1 MAENL
6 SHFVWNPDV
15 VLAVVLQVRTIIY
28 YILYIVCLVF
38 FG

>member
-28 YILYIVCLVF
+28 YILYIIYYI
-38 FG
+38 